1 MESRVR
7 VKILCEMR
15 FWSEKD
21 IEREP
26 VGWFCFEEAFKFN
39 TLPEIFVRFIELH
52 LKKKLYAARSLFLK
66 LLSFSR
72 TKRMNTE
79 TLIPKFQIG

>member
-7 VKILCEMR
+7 VNILHEMH

-26 VGWFCFEEAFKFN
+26 VRWFHFEEAFKFN
-39 TLPEIFVRFIELH
+39 TLPEIFV
-52 LKKKLYAARSLFLK
+52 
-66 LLSFSR
+66 
-72 TKRMNTE
+72 
-79 TLIPKFQIG
+79 

>member
-1 MESRVR
+1 MESCVR
-7 VKILCEMR
+7 VKILREMH

-26 VGWFCFEEAFKFN
+26 VGWFHFEEVFKFN
-39 TLPEIFVRFIELH
+39 TLPEIFVRFIQLH
-52 LKKKLYAARSLFLK
+52 LKKLYAARSLFLK

-72 TKRMNTE
+72 TKRTNSE
-79 TLIPKFQIG
+79 TLILKFQIG